1 MFIVWLNIHLDA
13 MKAKEKFLAFL
24 LFSLPVGVLFSKKI
38 LYLPSGAHL
47 LCKLDCN
54 I

>member
-24 LFSLPVGVLFSKKI
+24 LFSLPVGVLFSKKNPVSSKWSASAVQTG
-38 LYLPSGAHL
+38 L
-47 LCKLDCN
+47 
-54 I
+54 